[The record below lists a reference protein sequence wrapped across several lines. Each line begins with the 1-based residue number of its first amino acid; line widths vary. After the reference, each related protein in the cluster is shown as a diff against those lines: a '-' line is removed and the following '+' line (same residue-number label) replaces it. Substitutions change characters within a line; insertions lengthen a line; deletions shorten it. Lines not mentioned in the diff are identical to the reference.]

1 MRIHTYTRF
10 LVIFTFFFVP
20 ICINA
25 QVAWDL
31 KKDKDDIKVYTG
43 TTPNSSFKSVK
54 VTCVL
59 QGTLSRLTALLL
71 DVDAHKDWVYSTKYS
86 YLVKQL
92 SPREQIY
99 YSEIDLPWPLSN
111 REIVVRMNILQDPV
125 SKILVVKIENAD
137 NSIVVKSG
145 TVRVPAS
152 TVIWK
157 VTPLDNDSLSIEY
170 YGQADPGGSVPAWAA
185 NSFCTKGPFET
196 FRNLR
201 KLISSPAYA
210 KASFDFIRE

>member
-1 MRIHTYTRF
+1 MNKYTRTI
-10 LVIFTFFFVP
+10 LIFSFFFVP
-20 ICINA
+20 ICLNA
-25 QVAWDL
+25 QVNWDL

-43 TTPNSSFKSVK
+43 NSPNSSFKSVK
-54 VTCVL
+54 VTTVL
-59 QGTLSRLTALLL
+59 TGTLSQLTALLL

-92 SPREQIY
+92 SPSEQIY

-111 REIVVRMNILQDPV
+111 REIVVRMDILQDPI
-125 SKILVVKIENAD
+125 SKVMVVRIENAD
-137 NSIVVKSG
+137 NSIEVKSG

-152 TVIWK
+152 SVTWK
-157 VTPLDNDSLSIEY
+157 VTPLDKNSLSIEY
-170 YGQADPGGSVPAWAA
+170 YGQADPGGTVPAWAA

-201 KLISSPAYA
+201 KLISSPVYA
-210 KASFDFIRE
+210 NASFDFIRE